1 MTLIQGYFG
10 IIELCH
16 SDRYDLFLTDMELRC
31 LEEIEILLRY
41 NHNHDPHTG
50 RFTSGDSV
58 NTVDKSEKS
67 DIIKIIMY
75 FYGEGN
81 DFYI

>member
-41 NHNHDPHTG
+41 NHNHDPTRVG
-50 RFTSGDSV
+50 LQVGIALILLTKAK
-58 NTVDKSEKS
+58 NL
-67 DIIKIIMY
+67 I
-75 FYGEGN
+75 
-81 DFYI
+81 